1 MFSAIQRK
9 EIDKFLSMLY
19 DLAIKEYGIMSYHW
33 ETGKGQQ
40 VGENSESEYRQL
52 CTIVTESGGINGGF
66 IFLSRFEDFR

>member
-1 MFSAIQRK
+1 MVCPFQEVRSDSGTAYPRCNENEHCQI
-9 EIDKFLSMLY
+9 
-19 DLAIKEYGIMSYHW
+19 HW